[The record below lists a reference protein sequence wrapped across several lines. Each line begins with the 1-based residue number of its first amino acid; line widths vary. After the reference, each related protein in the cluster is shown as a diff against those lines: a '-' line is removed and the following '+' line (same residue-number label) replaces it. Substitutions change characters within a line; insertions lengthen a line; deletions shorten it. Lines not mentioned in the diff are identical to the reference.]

1 MNYIPNSIVML
12 TTITYTT
19 HVLAM
24 AISLWMAFYLFARG
38 YPNRITLRAVLAL
51 LAISVFFL
59 GTYNYFQSP
68 ALHTIQLRAALLVIA
83 LVSWYSTTF
92 TLLTQQ
98 KQTRYRW
105 MEITIYV
112 MGGISVILLVAI
124 ESTEGIKLENLM
136 YTAYLE
142 SNLVNILYGTTQVTA
157 AIGILFN
164 LTIQE
169 RIRYTTEGKYYFLA
183 SLFLIFA
190 LAYGILSLVI
200 DARFPR
206 VIQDGLVF
214 GGIFL
219 LGISIARHQSLV
231 ERRTIWQDFPIAMLG
246 MSGVVAFYLIICYWL
261 KIPKHLWGNI
271 VALVITTHSLY
282 DLGREAVE
290 RWRKKEENLFRR
302 KAHVSRKLADEVLRS
317 HLDQEL
323 SLLLKTLNA
332 AGGLIAIRQDNA
344 LVVVASRKSLPVNSK
359 IPDLPDANEELLRIE
374 GKLTGLVWIFQAFEG
389 MESIALVGIGPSN
402 TKLEYS
408 TGDLELLEEFTE
420 QVGTFISIS
429 KSHNNEIQS
438 APERLTESL
447 ALPPEGDWGKIVED
461 ALRRFSD
468 FLSLGESPLTECIGI
483 KEESQIERG
492 KQVQAK
498 LGEAIQSLRPQ
509 GERPPEPLPRE
520 WYNFV
525 VLYDAYVKGV
535 PNREVMA
542 RLFVSEGTFHRIRRH
557 AVRGVARYLAEK
569 KRLRN

>member
-1 MNYIPNSIVML
+1 MVML

-24 AISLWMAFYLFARG
+24 ALSLWMAFYLFARG

-68 ALHTIQLRAALLVIA
+68 TLHTIQLRAALLVIA

-92 TLLTQQ
+92 TLLTPQ

-105 MEITIYV
+105 MEITIYG
-112 MGGISVILLVAI
+112 MGVISVILLVTI
-124 ESTEGIKLENLM
+124 ESTESIKLENLM

-142 SNLVNILYGTTQVTA
+142 SNLVNILYGTTQVMA

-164 LTIQE
+164 LTMQE

-359 IPDLPDANEELLRIE
+359 ILDLPDANEELLRIE

-468 FLSLGESPLTECIGI
+468 FLSLGESPLAECIGI

-509 GERPPEPLPRE
+509 GERPSEPLPRE